1 MATFKYGATSA
12 AQEAE
17 RQGFVN
23 AGYNPA
29 NGFGGGKAVAWAAQ
43 QATPSATPKPVTTP
57 ATTYKYGANSAAQE
71 AERAKVFQDDAAQG
85 GNLQSLYDSGQF
97 QFGNGALKVYDAT
110 RKATLNQTQPY
121 KAPTVQPVGL
131 LNVNS
136 VPTADSE
143 VNRIVTAG
151 SPLLDAA
158 RTRGQGFA
166 QQRGLLNSSIAGQAG
181 EQAVIET
188 ATPLA
193 QTNVSSALSQNQQA
207 NQINAAAQ
215 QQAQQ
220 LEVGAGVDYSK
231 INQSAQQF
239 NQGLLDNAA
248 NRENQVLLQGMQ
260 SAANEKTGLAST
272 LQTINAQYETNITNL
287 NNNRDIP
294 ADARKQLEASFA
306 QSRDNQIAALQAVYN
321 VPLGDYF
328 AAPQPG
334 QQPAT
339 PANSATA
346 SADINTLINT
356 LQGQKLNDTMKQQLL
371 AVLARQ

>member
-1 MATFKYGATSA
+1 
-12 AQEAE
+12 
-17 RQGFVN
+17 
-23 AGYNPA
+23 
-29 NGFGGGKAVAWAAQ
+29 
-43 QATPSATPKPVTTP
+43 
-57 ATTYKYGANSAAQE
+57 
-71 AERAKVFQDDAAQG
+71 VFQDDAAQG

-121 KAPTVQPVGL
+121 KAPTVKPVGL

-151 SPLLDAA
+151 SPLFDAA
-158 RTRGQGFA
+158 RARGEGFA
-166 QQRGLLNSSIAGQAG
+166 QKRGLLNSSIAGQAG

-207 NQINAAAQ
+207 NQLNAAAQ

-220 LEVGAGVDYSK
+220 LEVGAGVDYAK
-231 INQSAQQF
+231 IGQQERQF
-239 NQGLLDNAA
+239 NQGLLDNQA
-248 NRENQVLLQGMQ
+248 NRENNITLQGMQ
-260 SAANEKTGLAST
+260 SAAQEKANLSSS
-272 LQTINAQYETNITNL
+272 LQAINGQYETNISNL

-294 ADARKQLEASFA
+294 AEARKEQQLAFA
-306 QSRDNQIAALQAVYN
+306 TSRDNQIKALEAVYN

-328 AAPQPG
+328 A
-334 QQPAT
+334 QPAAPVAPKAAAT
-339 PANSATA
+339 TLTSQAEIDTLVNS
-346 SADINTLINT
+346 
-356 LQGQKLNDTMKQQLL
+356 LQGQQLSDTMKGQLI
-371 AVLARQ
+371 AILAR

>member
-1 MATFKYGATSA
+1 M
-12 AQEAE
+12 
-17 RQGFVN
+17 
-23 AGYNPA
+23 
-29 NGFGGGKAVAWAAQ
+29 
-43 QATPSATPKPVTTP
+43 
-57 ATTYKYGANSAAQE
+57 
-71 AERAKVFQDDAAQG
+71 
-85 GNLQSLYDSGQF
+85 
-97 QFGNGALKVYDAT
+97 
-110 RKATLNQTQPY
+110 
-121 KAPTVQPVGL
+121 QPVGL